1 MNVYIL
7 KGTHSILE
15 IYSPASEG
23 VTFDLL
29 IQSADFPSQWLEN
42 PITIQSLFLDTAC
55 FPNIQLRYWSGTV
68 SNSIWVLGLH
78 CLQTSSLQ
86 QILWKADLCKPGLN
100 KMRSSIYWKQLPPFK
115 AGVQKKK
122 KTVSGWNAFTWWIFL
137 PSLQLSAYFN
147 SHFTGYLFIFLFLQF
162 SSGFQQFL
170 LCFWFYGPLIL
181 FNSFRAKL
189 ITEVG
194 KQE

>member
-122 KTVSGWNAFTWWIFL
+122 KQSVVEMHSPDEYSYHHYNYQLISIHT
-137 PSLQLSAYFN
+137 SLGIYLYFYSFN
-147 SHFTGYLFIFLFLQF
+147 FLQAF
-162 SSGFQQFL
+162 SNFCFAFGFMAL
-170 LCFWFYGPLIL
+170 
-181 FNSFRAKL
+181 
-189 ITEVG
+189 
-194 KQE
+194 